1 MSEGEQFHH
10 VDKAWTYK
18 FQSDPALPLCGP
30 VTSTPSS
37 QPLAPNDAF
46 RKSAYWHGL
55 QRLAFGPQRTA
66 ATALL
71 PLLTRFTRELQMC
84 TAVVWDIRSP
94 EITKEQNWIY
104 VCRKLMI
111 TLLLRHFNTVVS
123 APLCFRLVL
132 VCRRWSCSELET
144 GSLEGDS
151 FDLFHLLAVCLCTNI
166 EVLKSIHYFSCYNV
180 GHKIFTL
187 ILVCRRGWIHRP
199 EIN

>member
-18 FQSDPALPLCGP
+18 FQSDPALSLCGP

-55 QRLAFGPQRTA
+55 QRLAFGLQRTA

-94 EITKEQNWIY
+94 EITEEQNWIH

-123 APLCFRLVL
+123 APPLLQARPRLQKVK
-132 VCRRWSCSELET
+132 
-144 GSLEGDS
+144 
-151 FDLFHLLAVCLCTNI
+151 LLRAGNRKL
-166 EVLKSIHYFSCYNV
+166 
-180 GHKIFTL
+180 
-187 ILVCRRGWIHRP
+187 RGWFVWSVSPACCVSVH
-199 EIN
+199 

>member
-18 FQSDPALPLCGP
+18 FQSDPALSLCGP

-37 QPLAPNDAF
+37 QLLAPNDAF

-55 QRLAFGPQRTA
+55 QRLAFGLQRTA

-71 PLLTRFTRELQMC
+71 PLLTRFTREQQMC

-94 EITKEQNWIY
+94 EITEEQNWIH

-123 APLCFRLVL
+123 APPLLQARPRLQKVK
-132 VCRRWSCSELET
+132 
-144 GSLEGDS
+144 
-151 FDLFHLLAVCLCTNI
+151 LLRAGNRKL
-166 EVLKSIHYFSCYNV
+166 
-180 GHKIFTL
+180 
-187 ILVCRRGWIHRP
+187 RGWFVWSVSPACCVSVH
-199 EIN
+199 